1 MDQELEMIAIKSSQ
15 FQPNHAVTPVLLEMV
30 ASDYQCEQGLIFT
43 MDRCVTE

>member
-1 MDQELEMIAIKSSQ
+1 MDQELEMIAIKSSR
-15 FQPNHAVTPVLLEMV
+15 FQPNHTATPVLLEMV